1 MKDGS
6 SDGNKFKW
14 YQIDG
19 LSSVSWLSLRLSILL
34 QIENSILVSER
45 YDLLFSR
52 PFSLSTSPPSFGCV
66 GKCLAYF
73 CFLSGVY
80 TAHLKTY

>member
-19 LSSVSWLSLRLSILL
+19 LSSVFCLSLRLSILL
-34 QIENSILVSER
+34 QIEKSILVSEH
-45 YDLLFSR
+45 YNLLFSR
-52 PFSLSTSPPSFGCV
+52 PFSLFTSPHLSHV
-66 GKCLAYF
+66 WGKALLISAF
-73 CFLSGVY
+73 F
-80 TAHLKTY
+80 